1 MRVAFFS
8 DFDETITR
16 INVTDRV
23 LERFADPLWRG
34 IQEEWMAGKMSA
46 REVLERQMPL
56 ISATTKQLNALI
68 DAVDVDRFFSRF
80 VSFCFQNGHPL
91 YILSDGFDCWIKRIL
106 ERALS
111 EIGGIVER
119 DLVFACRL
127 HLGESRVA
135 VSFPYFPGG
144 CAHGCATCKPGLLER
159 LKAGADKTVV
169 IGDGVSDFIVAE
181 SADMVIAKGKL
192 LEFCRLRGFPCQSF
206 DDFRDVLMA
215 AKVALGQWGWDGANC

>member
-8 DFDETITR
+8 DFDETITG

-34 IQEEWMAGKMSA
+34 IQEEWMGGKMSA

-56 ISATTKQLNALI
+56 ISATTEELNGLI
-68 DAVDVDRFFSRF
+68 DSVDVDRFFPGF

-91 YILSDGFDCWIKRIL
+91 HILSDGFDYWIKRIL

-111 EIGGIVER
+111 GIGAGMKG
-119 DLVFACRL
+119 DFVFACQL
-127 HLGESRVA
+127 HMCEGRTA

-144 CAHGCATCKPGLLER
+144 CVHGCATCKPALLER
-159 LKAGADKTVV
+159 LKTGADKTIV
-169 IGDGVSDFIVAE
+169 IGDGVSDFMVAE

-192 LEFCRLRGFPCQSF
+192 LEFCRRRGFHCQSF
-206 DDFRDVLMA
+206 DDFRDVTRIA
-215 AKVALGQWGWDGANC
+215 RIALAEWGCGGGTC